1 MKGIEQIIKQA
12 VKESGLPE
20 EKIEEITSYMTT
32 YINTGAKYGSTPQ
45 GFLKWYV
52 EDMGGKI

>member
-1 MKGIEQIIKQA
+1 MKGIDELIKEA

-20 EKIEEITSYMTT
+20 GKIEELTSSMVT
-32 YINTGAKYGSTPQ
+32 YLNTGAKYGSTPQ

-52 EDMGGKI
+52 KDMGGKL